1 MLTKEQLEAKV
12 VVLNKMLESELDR
25 ANEWQQVAERR
36 ADTIKELQA
45 RLTDSIKKYTHLK
58 KRYHN
63 TNKNLA
69 ILEWLTE
76 YLLDGH
82 DKENAYFYA
91 YVKAVEAGIL
101 EKVKHKDH
109 ENSNAVE
116 WKKSIDN
123 KIRKRLT
130 AHCELKNISY
140 SE

>member
-1 MLTKEQLEAKV
+1 MPTKEQLEAKV

-25 ANEWQQVAERR
+25 ANEWHVVAERR
-36 ADTIKELQA
+36 TKTIEELQA
-45 RLTDSIKKYTHLK
+45 KLTDSIKKHTYLK
-58 KRYHN
+58 KKYHN
-63 TNKNLA
+63 TIKNLS

-76 YLLDGH
+76 YLLDGY

-101 EKVKHKDH
+101 KKVKHKDH

-130 AHCELKNISY
+130 AHCELKSIPY
-140 SE
+140 PE

>member
-1 MLTKEQLEAKV
+1 MPTKEQLEAKV

-25 ANEWQQVAERR
+25 ANEWHLVAEHR
-36 ADTIKELQA
+36 ADTINELQA
-45 RLTDSIKKYTHLK
+45 KLMDTIKKYTHLK
-58 KRYHN
+58 KKYNN
-63 TNKNLA
+63 TNKNLT

-116 WKKSIDN
+116 WKKNIDN
-123 KIRKRLT
+123 KIRKRFT